1 MIDFISQFFLSLG
14 IGGLG
19 GFFIG
24 FATKKIIKILMFFAG
39 LYLLSLFYLMH
50 IDVIKID
57 TPKLLETSSSLI
69 TQVVNFLSSTIA
81 YLPISGSF
89 AFGFILGIVK
99 G

>member
-1 MIDFISQFFLSLG
+1 MFDFFSQFILSLG
-14 IGGLG
+14 IGGFG

-24 FATKKIIKILMFFAG
+24 FATKKIIKILIVLVG

-50 IDVIKID
+50 IEVIKID
-57 TPKLLETSSSLI
+57 ATKLMETSSGILSQIIDFSL
-69 TQVVNFLSSTIA
+69 STLA